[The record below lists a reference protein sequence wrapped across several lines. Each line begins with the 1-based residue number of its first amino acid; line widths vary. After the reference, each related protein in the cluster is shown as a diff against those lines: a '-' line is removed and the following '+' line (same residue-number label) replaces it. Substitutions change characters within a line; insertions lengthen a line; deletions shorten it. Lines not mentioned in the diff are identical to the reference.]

1 MTAPPNPDPTIDPT
15 IERQWRALID
25 TTTPEARALLSGT
38 AAAAAP
44 TLARLFYD
52 GMMADPMARG
62 YLDHAVVDER
72 LRPSMERWVRELTCC
87 WDASLVRE
95 QIAVQRHVGRVHA
108 RIRLR
113 VDLVM
118 RGARLLKTALTRL
131 LLDSDSA
138 QPAVRAEAASA
149 GQSLI
154 DLAIEV
160 MSAQYVDAHEM
171 VTRTD
176 EAYRSFAS
184 SLNMSLER
192 ERQRGALL
200 DWENHLLQDVM
211 SAPAGMELSAL
222 GQSSFGLWVRHKA
235 PAIFAQAP
243 ELASLNECITHIDS
257 ALLPL
262 CQREVEVGG
271 EELRRRL
278 RAVLGE
284 VGQARYLSDTLFDR
298 LVDLEAGRDAL
309 TQLLNRRFLPA
320 VLGREVEL
328 SRRGGP
334 CFAVLMIDVDHFKD
348 INDRHGHEAG
358 DRVLQHLASVLVAS
372 VRSGDSVFRY
382 GGEEFLLLLVEVSAL
397 QALQLAEKIRQ
408 AVAAESIPLAGGS
421 RLTATVSVG
430 VAVHD
435 GHPDYQRLIDQADRA
450 LYQAKADGRNRCV
463 TSAG

>member
-1 MTAPPNPDPTIDPT
+1 MSEPATIDPT
-15 IERQWRALID
+15 IEHHWRQVIAA
-25 TTTPEARALLSGT
+25 TSPEARALLSGT

-44 TLARLFYD
+44 ALARHFYD
-52 GMMADPMARG
+52 GMMADPLARG
-62 YLDHAVVDER
+62 YLDHAVVDQR
-72 LRPSMERWVRELTCC
+72 LRPSMERWVRELTSS
-87 WDASLVRE
+87 WDADRVRE
-95 QIAVQRHVGRVHA
+95 QLAVQRHVGLVHA

-118 RGARLLKTALTRL
+118 RGARLLKMALTQL
-131 LLDSDSA
+131 LLDSDVA
-138 QPAVRAEAASA
+138 TLAVRVEAAHA
-149 GQSLI
+149 GQALL

-160 MSAQYVDAHEM
+160 MSAQYVDAHDLA
-171 VTRTD
+171 TRTD

-192 ERQRGALL
+192 ERQRSALL
-200 DWENHLLQDVM
+200 DWENRLLQEVM
-211 SAPAGMELSAL
+211 TAPLGLELSAL

-235 PAIFAQAP
+235 PAIFAQAT
-243 ELASLNECITHIDS
+243 ELAALNECIAHVDS

-262 CQREVEVGG
+262 CQREISAGG

-284 VGQARYLSDTLFDR
+284 VGQARYLIDTLFDR

-334 CFAVLMIDVDHFKD
+334 SFAVLMVDVDHFKD

-382 GGEEFLLLLVEVSAL
+382 GGEEFLLLVVEVSAL
-397 QALQLAEKIRQ
+397 QAQQLAEKIRQ
-408 AVAAESIPLAGGS
+408 AVAAESIPLAGGH
-421 RLTATVSVG
+421 RLNATISVG

-435 GHPDYQRLIDQADRA
+435 GHPDYQRLIEQADRA
-450 LYQAKADGRNRCV
+450 LYRAKAEGRNRCALA
-463 TSAG
+463 SG